1 MNEKPFEQ
9 IMLLV
14 AFCSVIL
21 LFFIPAF
28 YLDELPTK
36 LPSHFNGSGE
46 ADAYSDKSG
55 IWFLPIV
62 GLVLFIILEGL
73 SRFSETHKVK
83 LKPGQTLEQA
93 EAQKLVGIEMMRAL
107 NGFFQVA
114 LVYIMWATVQTG
126 LGNQQGLGSAFT
138 TLFLLGT
145 LGITFYYIFRMVNI
159 KA

>member
-1 MNEKPFEQ
+1 M
-9 IMLLV
+9 
-14 AFCSVIL
+14 
-21 LFFIPAF
+21 
-28 YLDELPTK
+28 
-36 LPSHFNGSGE
+36 
-46 ADAYSDKSG
+46 
-55 IWFLPIV
+55 V

-93 EAQKLVGIEMMRAL
+93 EAQKLVGIEMIRAL
-107 NGFFQVA
+107 NGFFQIA
-114 LVYIMWATVQTG
+114 LVYIIWAIVQTG

-145 LGITFYYIFRMVNI
+145 LGITNYYIFRMVNI